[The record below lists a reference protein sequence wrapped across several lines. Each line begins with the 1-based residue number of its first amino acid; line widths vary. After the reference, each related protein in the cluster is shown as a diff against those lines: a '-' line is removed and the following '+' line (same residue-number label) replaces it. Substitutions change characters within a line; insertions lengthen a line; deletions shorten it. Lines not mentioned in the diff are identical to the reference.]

1 MAVGKLAMKQ
11 QDMGEDLILMF
22 HPLEITT
29 GIAVL
34 TFVILVASVLIGKGW
49 LNICH
54 TECLS
59 ILETH
64 LARLGLLEKAL
75 PKECCLWG

>member
-22 HPLEITT
+22 HPLVT
-29 GIAVL
+29 
-34 TFVILVASVLIGKGW
+34 SVLIGKGW
-49 LNICH
+49 IDICH